1 MTIMKKIYSL
11 ALLVLG
17 LIATAC
23 DPMAKINKELDQK
36 EHPVTKQAEYTL
48 TKSDYSTLASTYIQI
63 KTKDFLGSSQEKKEF
78 ESKCKKEVYSLL
90 SQQAFNEKATANL
103 LVPFLLKTKY
113 PEWGKGSIVLIHYN
127 LIAQRSENSKRIQ
140 NTDYIELDEATLKQE
155 GFTGI
160 RDFQDGSIEQI
171 ATIARK
177 KGAKTE
183 TILVKLSFE
192 NDSRYVLI
200 DGKLEADKKAFY
212 VMQPE
217 DYKAMSFKHDNF
229 SSSETPDHYLPI
241 FLQKQFPYAKE
252 RSSKVIVYLWYS
264 KGETAPRFSEYVL
277 KNGLWKAVSSI
288 ATKSDQFLHNGKEW
302 LFDPTIVLTLGK
314 EDFAIL
320 FDYVKN
326 NHPSYVSKNFP
337 ANEEFWF
344 GGSGYYR
351 NFNLDGGD
359 TVGPR
364 QEEEGLSPE
373 ELQKVKEQR
382 IVEGLKLLLSEKYPG
397 FPAVVNGVD
406 QYYLVNT
413 VVRKNRQN
421 EKRTY
426 RLKGLGNN
434 QYELAK

>member
-1 MTIMKKIYSL
+1 M
-11 ALLVLG
+11 
-17 LIATAC
+17 
-23 DPMAKINKELDQK
+23 
-36 EHPVTKQAEYTL
+36 
-48 TKSDYSTLASTYIQI
+48 
-63 KTKDFLGSSQEKKEF
+63 
-78 ESKCKKEVYSLL
+78 
-90 SQQAFNEKATANL
+90 
-103 LVPFLLKTKY
+103 
-113 PEWGKGSIVLIHYN
+113 
-127 LIAQRSENSKRIQ
+127 
-140 NTDYIELDEATLKQE
+140 
-155 GFTGI
+155 
-160 RDFQDGSIEQI
+160 
-171 ATIARK
+171 
-177 KGAKTE
+177 
-183 TILVKLSFE
+183 
-192 NDSRYVLI
+192 
-200 DGKLEADKKAFY
+200 
-212 VMQPE
+212 
-217 DYKAMSFKHDNF
+217 
-229 SSSETPDHYLPI
+229 
-241 FLQKQFPYAKE
+241 
-252 RSSKVIVYLWYS
+252 
-264 KGETAPRFSEYVL
+264 L